1 VCFVVKN
8 ALKSAFICVL
18 FQGVGWLSVLVPLWP
33 IKIHFFSVDKGAH
46 NSYDIF
52 IEVNK
57 IIKINDKIYFSLR
70 IVPSSNTTLI
80 KGEANIIIDPG
91 YNPLKKTGA
100 IIPLLKE
107 AGIRIKNIDEI
118 WFTHNHPDH
127 TGLAYYL
134 LQEKQMKIV
143 CNPLAKKFLEW
154 EPPLRGLMETEKI
167 DDSILQRLYPTQIK
181 KRKRLASLVRNMVKF
196 YGRPL
201 SIDSHAVQVDDCF
214 TCGENRYGINVVF
227 LPGHTPDEVGFS
239 LGSTLITGD
248 LIATF
253 SFKRPAVLNVAS
265 SDIDDAISSLKKI
278 MKISPEL
285 ILPGH
290 GNYKKID
297 AKLINE
303 IYRQTVELRERGI
316 SLVKNSHSFIPYA
329 FGLQKILPFFTV
341 RLQERLALLL
351 IIYKSYVKDVKNSE

>member
-1 VCFVVKN
+1 
-8 ALKSAFICVL
+8 
-18 FQGVGWLSVLVPLWP
+18 
-33 IKIHFFSVDKGAH
+33 
-46 NSYDIF
+46 
-52 IEVNK
+52 VNK
-57 IIKINDKIYFSLR
+57 IIKINNKIYFFLR
-70 IVPSSNTTLI
+70 FVPSSNTTLI
-80 KGEANIIIDPG
+80 KGDANILIDPG
-91 YNPLKKTGA
+91 YNPLKKTEA
-100 IIPLLKE
+100 LEPLLKE

-127 TGLAYYL
+127 TGLSYYL

-143 CNPLAKKFLEW
+143 CNPLAKKFLEQ
-154 EPPLRGLMETEKI
+154 EPPLSALIEPKKI
-167 DDSILQRLYPTQIK
+167 HDSILLRLYPTHAK

-196 YGRPL
+196 YGSYL
-201 SIDSHAVQVDDCF
+201 SIGSHAVQVDDCF
-214 TCGENRYGINVVF
+214 SPGENRYGINILF

-253 SFKRPAVLNVAS
+253 SFKRPAVLNVPS

-278 MKISPEL
+278 IKISPDL

-303 IYRQTVELRERGI
+303 IHRQTIELREKGI
-316 SLVKNSHSFIPYA
+316 YLVKNSHSFIPYA
-329 FGLQKILPFFTV
+329 LGLQKILPKFTLRV
-341 RLQERLALLL
+341 QERLALLL
-351 IIYKSYVKDVKNSE
+351 IIYKSYVKALKDNR

>member
-1 VCFVVKN
+1 M
-8 ALKSAFICVL
+8 A
-18 FQGVGWLSVLVPLWP
+18 
-33 IKIHFFSVDKGAH
+33 VDKGAYE
-46 NSYDIF
+46 SYDILT
-52 IEVNK
+52 EVNK
-57 IIKINDKIYFSLR
+57 IIKINDKIYFFLR

-80 KGEANIIIDPG
+80 KGDANILIDPG
-91 YNPLKKTGA
+91 YNPIKKASALG
-100 IIPLLKE
+100 PLIKE
-107 AGIRIKNIDEI
+107 AGIEIKDIDEI

-134 LQEKQMKIV
+134 LQTKQMKIV
-143 CNPLAKKFLEW
+143 CNPLAKKFLER

-167 DDSILQRLYPTQIK
+167 DDSILRRIYPAQAK

-201 SIDSHAVQVDDCF
+201 SIGSHAVQVDDCF
-214 TCGENRYGINVVF
+214 SPGESRYGINVLF

-239 LGSTLITGD
+239 LNSTLITGD

-253 SFKRPAVLNVAS
+253 SFKRPAVLNVPS
-265 SDIDDAISSLKKI
+265 SDIDEAISSLKKI
-278 MKISPEL
+278 MKISPKL

-303 IYRQTVELRERGI
+303 IYRQTVELKEKGI
-316 SLVKNSHSFIPYA
+316 RLVKNSHSFIPYA
-329 FGLQKILPFFTV
+329 LGLQKFLPFFTI

-351 IIYKSYVKDVKNSE
+351 IIYKSYVKAEGIEI